1 MIQLTNSVPPALIQY
16 PIEGPSQTIRSLRY
30 QSQTNIGQYC
40 DITYTVPP
48 PVESG
53 NIEPEEA
60 LEKESGWHQELDEQM
75 ARLGVEEETAETTP
89 EEVAAEQISTE
100 GNSEEQ
106 ANTEEATTV
115 EDPAEDIRTEEVVK
129 AEAITGE
136 VVTEEAI
143 TGEVDT
149 EEVSTD
155 KINSEQGSKLDLG
168 GFQIRIGQEKTEN
181 FIMPDRYVLC

>member
-1 MIQLTNSVPPALIQY
+1 MIQLTDSVPPALIQY
-16 PIEGPSQTIRSLRY
+16 PIEGPSQTTRSLRY
-30 QSQTNIGQYC
+30 QSQTDIGQFC
-40 DITYTVPP
+40 DIIYTVPP

-53 NIEPEEA
+53 SVEPEVA

-89 EEVAAEQISTE
+89 EEVAAEQINTE
-100 GNSEEQ
+100 DPEEQ
-106 ANTEEATTV
+106 ANTEEAT
-115 EDPAEDIRTEEVVK
+115 AEEIRTEEVVK
-129 AEAITGE
+129 EEAVTGE

-168 GFQIRIGQEKTEN
+168 GFEIRIGQEKAEN
-181 FIMPDRYVLC
+181 FSMPDRCVLF